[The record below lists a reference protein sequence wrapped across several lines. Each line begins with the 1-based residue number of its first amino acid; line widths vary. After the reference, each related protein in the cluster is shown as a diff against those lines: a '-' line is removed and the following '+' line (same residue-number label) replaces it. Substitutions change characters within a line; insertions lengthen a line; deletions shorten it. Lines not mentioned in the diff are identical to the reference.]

1 MKLWCAVLVAVLGF
15 STPVVAQT
23 LVVTVAWDANTETD
37 LAGYQVS
44 YGTATG
50 VYTSQVDV
58 GNVTPVT
65 FTLAVGSIYYFAV
78 KAYNVQRQYSPFSVE
93 VNTASGNS
101 LRPPGTPIIRK

>member
-44 YGTATG
+44 YGTASG
-50 VYTSQVDV
+50 VYTSVVDV
-58 GNVTPVT
+58 GNVTQVS
-65 FTLAVGSIYYFAV
+65 FTLPSGVDYYFVV
-78 KAYNVQRQYSPFSVE
+78 KAYNAQYSPYSVE
-93 VNTASGNS
+93 VTTAILPNAP
-101 LRPPGTPIIRK
+101 RAPGTPIIRK